1 MENAYPSSNT
11 SALNQDATIRLQTL
25 VAIGFSVLAIVAIA
39 IVTTVLFFNFRNE
52 IREDVRQRLRN
63 MVSIAALQ
71 QDGDLHAEIQ
81 NPGDENS
88 EAYQA
93 IKGNNFA
100 ILATDPD
107 IAYIYTMRSD
117 EQGNIYFVV
126 DTGPPGADTAAAL
139 EPYPDAGEALAA
151 NFVLLEETIAEVDPY
166 TDEFGTFYSAYAPF
180 YRSDGT
186 REGVIGMDIRV
197 DTVLAREQTFLMT
210 TIGVALLLIPF
221 VALAGVWVAS
231 LITKPLVNLTIFAQQ
246 VAQGNLNLRAKVEA
260 NSFEVQEL
268 EKYLNN
274 MTSQLQKTILE
285 LEDRVAERTA
295 ELEEANQR
303 TERRARQ
310 LKTISDLFTTIST
323 VQELRFLLP
332 RIAELISERF
342 GFYHVGLFL
351 LDTNNEYAVFSG
363 TNSQG
368 GYKMLE
374 RGHRLRVGQE
384 GIVGYVADAGEP
396 RIASDTGSDA
406 VFFNNPDLPQ
416 TRAEAAL
423 PLKFGDQI
431 IGVLDIQST
440 ETDVFTEDNVE
451 VLSVLASQVAIA
463 IANVRAQEGSRRLV
477 EQTQSLNQEYTSTS
491 WRNLTQRREQVGIRY
506 TGAALERLD
515 KPVITPQIQKAAQAG
530 NVETSKTDLALPIT
544 LRGKVIGTINVR
556 VPGGRDWTTDEKDI
570 LQSVS
575 DRIALALENAR
586 LLEEAQI
593 TAGQER
599 ALAEM
604 SNKIGSSFRFESI
617 LRTAAEELSRVLS
630 GSEVLVQIAP
640 PAANKD
646 EK

>member
-630 GSEVLVQIAP
+630 GSEVLVQIAL